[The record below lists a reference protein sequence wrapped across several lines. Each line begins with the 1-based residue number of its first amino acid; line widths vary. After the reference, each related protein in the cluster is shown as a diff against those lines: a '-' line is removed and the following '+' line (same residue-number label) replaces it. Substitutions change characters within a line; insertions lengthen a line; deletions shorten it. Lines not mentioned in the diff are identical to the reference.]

1 MEGVKETPFP
11 PKLIEITKEQMVSNF
26 IIGTESTLNRMTSAG
41 ASLLLRGSA
50 EETEEIIAKIEAVT
64 AEDVLEAAKAV
75 LRTEEMSFSAVG
87 NLKGTDFGALV
98 KRFF

>member
-1 MEGVKETPFP
+1 M
-11 PKLIEITKEQMVSNF
+11 
-26 IIGTESTLNRMTSAG
+26 
-41 ASLLLRGSA
+41 

-98 KRFF
+98 KRSTSANIVRAIQNRFSWNNAVTTS